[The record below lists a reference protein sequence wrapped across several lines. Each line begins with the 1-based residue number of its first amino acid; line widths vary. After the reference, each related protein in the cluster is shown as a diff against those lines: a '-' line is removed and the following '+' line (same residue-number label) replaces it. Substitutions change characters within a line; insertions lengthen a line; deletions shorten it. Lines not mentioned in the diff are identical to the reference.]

1 MSQHTGAVDQVA
13 PAGAPGDTHRLT
25 DAQIRYFETFGYLK
39 VPGLFAADIEDIR
52 AGFEDVFAN
61 NESWELNE
69 WLHFDKRRSI
79 VPQFIDRNE
88 TLRALRDDPRVVG
101 IATSILGPD
110 YEYAES
116 DGSLFFCDS
125 SWHPDIYGAPIEQY
139 HLKLSFYLDPLTA
152 ETGAI
157 RMIPGTN
164 HLGTTY
170 ANTLYGKL
178 QRPEEI
184 ADTFGVNYD
193 EIPSVPIAS
202 EPGDLLMWNYRTV
215 HASFGG
221 DERRRL
227 FSISFRQPAATED
240 PR

>member
-1 MSQHTGAVDQVA
+1 MERAVIDQ
-13 PAGAPGDTHRLT
+13 RQT
-25 DAQIRYFETFGYLK
+25 DAEPSTIEDFTLSPQQRTYFETFGFLK
-39 VPGLFAADIEDIR
+39 IPGLFAADIEAIQ

-61 NESWELNE
+61 HDSWELNE

-101 IATSILGPD
+101 IVTSLLGTD

-116 DGSLFFCDS
+116 DGSLFFCDT

-139 HLKLSFYLDPLTA
+139 HIKLSFYLDPLSGDN
-152 ETGAI
+152 GAI
-157 RMIPGTN
+157 RLMPGTN

-170 ANTLYGKL
+170 SRTLYGKL
-178 QRPEEI
+178 QRPDEI
-184 ADTFGVNYD
+184 RDSLSVDFD
-193 EIPSVPIAS
+193 EIPSVVLDS
-202 EPGDLLMWNYRTV
+202 EPGDLLMWNYRTI

-221 DERRRL
+221 SERRRL
-227 FSISFRQPAATED
+227 FSISFRQPAA
-240 PR
+240 